1 MSVITAPYVAPRQNL
16 STLGGQSAPTLVTA
30 LVGFL
35 YLDVLVSLWQAV
47 TAIVGLSDDSRD
59 IMANARV
66 VFLGLAL
73 ALIPFL
79 LAKGI
84 ARGAHGTWLL
94 TLVLAVVAFSF
105 ELRSVLAAVTLS
117 SILSVA
123 VMVAVLTLLLTP
135 VVLRHCTK
143 R

>member
-1 MSVITAPYVAPRQNL
+1 MSVITLPYVAPRQNL
-16 STLGGQSAPTLVTA
+16 STLGGQSAPSLVTG

-35 YLDVLVSLWQAV
+35 YVEALLSLWHAV

-59 IMANARV
+59 IMVNARV

-84 ARGAHGTWLL
+84 ARDAPGTWLL
-94 TLVLAVVAFSF
+94 TLVLAVVA
-105 ELRSVLAAVTLS
+105 LAFDLPSLLAGATLS
-117 SILSVA
+117 SISSVA

-135 VVLRHCTK
+135 AVRRHCTK